1 MPLNASVD
9 LYFALTQNELAKNKK
24 NYIENN
30 YYAFVINNTGV
41 EVLSAGHFSL
51 AMVI

>member
-1 MPLNASVD
+1 MPLNASMD

-24 NYIENN
+24 IKIENN

-41 EVLSAGHFSL
+41 DKCCRLGISHL
-51 AMVI
+51 RW